1 MHDRTGRR
9 KSSDVVPRWGR
20 CDVLLVRGRY
30 VLAALLML
38 LVAAFGGG
46 WLVARRGAEYVPVAL
61 HWPVARGLDMPMF
74 YVRTEEPLIALT
86 FDISWGTTTV
96 GPVLEILRE
105 KDVKA
110 TFFLSGFWAK
120 KHPDIARSIAADGHE
135 IASHGDAH
143 VNLSQYDADAIAKN
157 IMTAHRDLE
166 EVTGK
171 QPRFF
176 RPPNGDYDDLV
187 VATARQLG
195 YETVIW
201 SLDTIDWKNPGPEFM
216 IRRVRD
222 NVFRGDIILM
232 HASDSS
238 KQIHMALP
246 QIIDDLRRDGFRL
259 VTLGQMLQTGMP
271 GRDDPR
277 GRPRGEGR

>member
-1 MHDRTGRR
+1 
-9 KSSDVVPRWGR
+9 
-20 CDVLLVRGRY
+20 VLVVRGRY
-30 VLAALLML
+30 LLAALVLFL
-38 LVAAFGGG
+38 AAAFGGG
-46 WLVARRGAEYVPVAL
+46 WLLAMRSPRYVPSAT
-61 HWPVARGLDMPMF
+61 HWPVARDLDMPLF
-74 YVRTEEPLIALT
+74 YVRTERPLVALT
-86 FDISWGTTTV
+86 FDISWGRNTV
-96 GPVLEILRE
+96 GPVLDILRA
-105 KDVKA
+105 KNVKA

-120 KHPDIARSIAADGHE
+120 QHPDIARRIVAEGHE
-135 IASHGDAH
+135 IGSHGDDH
-143 VNLSQYDADAIAKN
+143 VNLSQYDANAIARN

-166 EVTGK
+166 EVTGT

-201 SLDTIDWKNPGPEFM
+201 SLDTIDWKNPGVEFM
-216 IRRVRD
+216 VRRVRD
-222 NVFRGDIILM
+222 NVYRGDIILM

-238 KQIHMALP
+238 KQIHLALP
-246 QIIDDLRRDGFRL
+246 QIIDNLRQAGYEL
-259 VTLGQMLQTGMP
+259 VTLGELLQAGTP